1 MTQTAAP
8 PVAAP
13 IPVST
18 TRTDPR
24 GLAAASVAFFIWGIL
39 PLYLRWIADVPVM
52 QVMTQRL
59 VWGCLFGIAWLALRG
74 ELPLMRDALASRSTR
89 WWLCLTAILVSLN
102 WLIYIWGV
110 SVHRTVET
118 SLGYFI
124 NPLLNVFLGVVI
136 LRERL
141 NRIQW
146 TAVGVAALGVA
157 YLTWTAGHPPWI
169 ALALACTFGTY
180 GLIRKLVKVDALAGF
195 SSETLLLLPFGVAY
209 LIWCEYAGVGA
220 MGHMGHGTDLLLL
233 LGGPITAI
241 PLVLFAYGARRIPY
255 SLVGVLQYIGPT
267 FQFLIATLIFKE
279 PFSGPRVIGFLLIW
293 AALIIY
299 GADGL
304 WRSRKSN

>member
-1 MTQTAAP
+1 MNQPAAST
-8 PVAAP
+8 VAAP
-13 IPVST
+13 LST
-18 TRTDPR
+18 TTPRTDPR

-39 PLYLRWIADVPVM
+39 PLYLRLIANVPVL

-59 VWGCLFGIAWLALRG
+59 VWGCLFGVAWLALRG
-74 ELPLMRDALASRSTR
+74 ELPLMRHALANRSTR
-89 WWLCLTAILVSLN
+89 WWLCLTAVLVSLN

-124 NPLLNVFLGVVI
+124 NPLLNVFLGVVV

-141 NRIQW
+141 NPIQW
-146 TAVGVAALGVA
+146 IAVGIAALGVV

-169 ALALACTFGTY
+169 ALALAVTFGTY
-180 GLIRKLVKVDALAGF
+180 GLIRKIVRVDALAGF
-195 SSETLLLLPFGVAY
+195 SSETLLLLPLGVGY
-209 LIWCEYAGVGA
+209 LIWCEYQGIGA
-220 MGHMGHGTDLLLL
+220 MGHLGHATDLLLL
-233 LGGPITAI
+233 LGGPITAV

-267 FQFLIATLIFKE
+267 MQFLIAVLIFKE
-279 PFSGPRVIGFLLIW
+279 PFTGPRVIGFLLIW
-293 AALIIY
+293 TALIIY

-304 WRSRKSN
+304 LRSRRNS